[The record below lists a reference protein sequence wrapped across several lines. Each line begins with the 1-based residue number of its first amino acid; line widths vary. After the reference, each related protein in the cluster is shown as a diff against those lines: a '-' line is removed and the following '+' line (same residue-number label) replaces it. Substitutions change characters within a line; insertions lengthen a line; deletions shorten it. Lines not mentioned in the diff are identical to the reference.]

1 MLPNLGLPVALGDI
15 RGAGLGNHCFCA
27 QLELASP
34 RDGLQSWVPE
44 KGKGSLSI
52 ACVVQAFE
60 KIRISKTLSSVCN
73 AVKIY

>member
-15 RGAGLGNHCFCA
+15 RGAGLSKHCFCA

-34 RDGLQSWVPE
+34 RDRLQSWVPE

-52 ACVVQAFE
+52 AYAVQAFE
-60 KIRISKTLSSVCN
+60 KIRISKTFSSVCN